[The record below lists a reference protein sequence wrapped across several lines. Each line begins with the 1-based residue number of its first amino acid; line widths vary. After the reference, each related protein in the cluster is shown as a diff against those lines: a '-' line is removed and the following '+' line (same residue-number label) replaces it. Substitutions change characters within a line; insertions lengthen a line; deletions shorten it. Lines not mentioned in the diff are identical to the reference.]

1 MKYLK
6 QIMIILGISFLAEML
21 SYDLPGNIPSSIYG
35 LVIMFFA
42 LYFKVIKVHQIRES
56 AVFFIEIM
64 PIIFIPAGVGLINS
78 QNEILKNFF
87 PIIAITF
94 ISTIVVML
102 ASAFMTQ
109 IICNVTKKDKED
121 NL

>member
-42 LYFKVIKVHQIRES
+42 LYFKVIKVYQIRES
-56 AVFFIEIM
+56 VVFFIEIM

-78 QNEILKNFF
+78 QNEILKNFL

-102 ASAFMTQ
+102 TSAFMTQ
-109 IICNVTKKDKED
+109 IICNATKKDKED

>member
-56 AVFFIEIM
+56 VVFFIEIM

-109 IICNVTKKDKED
+109 IICNVAKKDKED

>member
-1 MKYLK
+1 MKYLR

-21 SYDLPGNIPSSIYG
+21 SYDVPGNIPSSVYG

-42 LYFKVIKVHQIRES
+42 LYFKVIKVHQIKES
-56 AVFFIEIM
+56 AIFFIEIM

-87 PIIAITF
+87 PIVGIII
-94 ISTIVVML
+94 ISTIVVIL
-102 ASAFMTQ
+102 ASAFVTQ
-109 IICNVTKKDKED
+109 NVYYFRKKRQRRS
-121 NL
+121 L

>member
-6 QIMIILGISFLAEML
+6 QIMIILSISFLAEML

-42 LYFKVIKVHQIRES
+42 LYFKIIKVHQIRES